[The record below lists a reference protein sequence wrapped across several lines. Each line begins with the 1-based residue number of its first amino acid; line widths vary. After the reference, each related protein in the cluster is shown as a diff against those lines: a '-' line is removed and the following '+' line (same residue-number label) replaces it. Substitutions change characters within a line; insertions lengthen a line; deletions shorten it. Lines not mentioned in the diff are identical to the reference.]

1 MISGCICW
9 LHLYWLLTCA
19 KTYGIL
25 HERMMHF
32 IGTIIF
38 FCPQLFVHRRWI
50 IVHNMVYVYVNI
62 AYMIILFQFSIHF
75 FPLIFEW
82 WTSFKWWTKQ
92 CISVEI
98 FWEFCLLFISTHF
111 YLLFSLCTRA
121 NPSIMQTQFHLA
133 NWNVSR

>member
-1 MISGCICW
+1 MDVSAGCTYIDCSPAPKRMVFYTNEWCILSGQS
-9 LHLYWLLTCA
+9 
-19 KTYGIL
+19 
-25 HERMMHF
+25 F
-32 IGTIIF
+32 F

-50 IVHNMVYVYVNI
+50 IVHNMVYVYANI
-62 AYMIILFQFSIHF
+62 AYMIILFQFGIHF

-98 FWEFCLLFISTHF
+98 FWEFCLLFIPTHF